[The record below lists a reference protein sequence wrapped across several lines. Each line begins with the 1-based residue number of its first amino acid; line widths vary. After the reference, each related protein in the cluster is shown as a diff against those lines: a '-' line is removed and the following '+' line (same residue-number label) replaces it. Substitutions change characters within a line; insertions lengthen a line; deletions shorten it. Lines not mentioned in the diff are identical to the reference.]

1 MSIDPAKIRL
11 ETSPGY
17 GRYSYAFG
25 DGSEAEM
32 NYVERTPGTATIVH
46 TYTPPSHRGQN
57 VAATLVAKAVQ
68 DFRTSGKK
76 VVPACW
82 FARQQFQEHPDWAD
96 VLALD

>member
-1 MSIDPAKIRL
+1 MSIDPSKIRL

-32 NYVERTPGTATIVH
+32 NYVEQMPGIVTIVH
-46 TYTPPSHRGQN
+46 TYTPPPQRGRN

-68 DFRTSGKK
+68 DFRSGGKK
-76 VVPACW
+76 VIPACW
-82 FARQQFQEHPDWAD
+82 FARQQFREHPEWTEL
-96 VLALD
+96 LAAR